1 MDNTLPSSR
10 IALLRSVSFLWST
23 YHEHNVTPK
32 AHRKFYDRLFSFGTT
47 LSKLRDST
55 LAERLYLTPTDT
67 VSVAGRSLAWKVFL
81 SIYNEIWAFFKKWLS
96 SFNSFFLRK
105 KNLSKHHYHL
115 VLLPSWIQSVTLER
129 HMRLYLRRK
138 HEHLMPSMPGQVR
151 RMLKNY
157 LKVILVAWILTIRLV
172 FTMRSIF
179 QKPSCLY
186 LHIERWYQ
194 NPWNEWFVGVEVRK
208 VIAQDVERT

>member
-10 IALLRSVSFLWST
+10 IALLRSVSFRWST
-23 YHEHNVTPK
+23 YHEHNVTSK

-55 LAERLYLTPTDT
+55 LAERLYLSPTDT

-81 SIYNEIWAFFKKWLS
+81 SIPWNLEAFFSWLS
-96 SFNSFFLRK
+96 PFNSFFLRK
-105 KNLSKHHYHL
+105 KNPSKHHYHL
-115 VLLPSWIQSVTLER
+115 ALLPSWIQSVIPGR

-138 HEHLMPSMPGQVR
+138 HEHLMPSMPGRAR
-151 RMLKNY
+151 RMLKIY

-179 QKPSCLY
+179 QKPLCLY
-186 LHIERWYQ
+186 IETWYQ